1 MPKSTST
8 QIDKTKP
15 IEPIKQSI
23 GIYIIVIIIIA
34 LIIIPLTIILH
45 YAMYTWTTE
54 LEKNGCECSNLWHRD
69 FINILAI
76 IIVIMIIIILIV
88 IIFLNTKYNLSSLIS
103 YLNFINGVIFFTYIL
118 IILDYISKLKALN
131 CECSESWKREYGY
144 IFSIVYISLY
154 ILIFIFTIISFI
166 LMYMYYPFFRA

>member
-8 QIDKTKP
+8 QINKTKP
-15 IEPIKQSI
+15 IEPNKQSI
-23 GIYIIVIIIIA
+23 SIYIIISIIA
-34 LIIIPLTIILH
+34 LIIISLTIILH

-69 FINILAI
+69 FINILVS
-76 IIVIMIIIILIV
+76 IIVIMIITILV
-88 IIFLNTKYNLSSLIS
+88 IMFLNTKYNLSSLIS
-103 YLNFINGVIFFTYIL
+103 YLSFINGVIFFTYIL

-154 ILIFIFTIISFI
+154 ILIFIFTIITFI
-166 LMYMYYPFFRA
+166 LAYMYYPFFRA

>member
-8 QIDKTKP
+8 QIDKTKS
-15 IEPIKQSI
+15 IEPNKQSI
-23 GIYIIVIIIIA
+23 SIYIIIISIIA
-34 LIIIPLTIILH
+34 LIIISLTIILH

-69 FINILAI
+69 VINILAS
-76 IIVIMIIIILIV
+76 IIVIMIITILV